1 MNSLQL
7 TSIFTII
14 DDFCKEFLPSMEK
27 TLVEYVERKR
37 RRRRG
42 NCLKISEIITILIWF
57 NNSGMNCF
65 KHFYHS
71 FHEVLKLNFP
81 LIPSY
86 DRFLTI
92 QQKAFIP
99 LIYFLKYLSSLSEE
113 TGVYYIDST
122 LIRVCHNKR
131 IFNHKVFEGIAERGY
146 SSVGWFFGF
155 KLHLIVNNLGQIMS
169 FQITK
174 GNVHDTLPLEEI
186 TKNLEGLLFGDKGY
200 LGEDL
205 KMRLKNKGINLITRL
220 RQNMKKKKAEDTSDT
235 NKYLL
240 NKRNIIETIFG
251 KLKDYKHL
259 VHTKYRSITNFFMN
273 ILSSLC
279 SYSLN
284 PKKPKIDLNR
294 IAA

>member
-14 DDFCKEFLPSMEK
+14 DDFCKEFLPAFEK
-27 TLVEYVERKR
+27 TLIENSNIKTRNRKD
-37 RRRRG
+37 
-42 NCLKISEIITILIWF
+42 CLKVSEIITILIWF
-57 NNSGMNCF
+57 NSSGMNCF

-71 FHEVLKLNFP
+71 FYEILKLNFP
-81 LIPSY
+81 LLPSY
-86 DRFLTI
+86 DRFLTV

-99 LIYFLKYLSSLSEE
+99 LIHFLKYLSSLSEE
-113 TGVYYIDST
+113 TGVYYVDST

-155 KLHLIVNNLGQIMS
+155 KLHLITNNLGQVMS
-169 FQITK
+169 LQITK

-186 TKNLEGLLFGDKGY
+186 TKNLQGLLFGDKGY

-205 KMRLKNKGINLITRL
+205 KIRLKNKGINLITRL
-220 RQNMKKKKAEDTSDT
+220 RQNMKKRKDYISET

-240 NKRNIIETIFG
+240 NKRGIIETIFG

-259 VHTKYRSITNFFMN
+259 VHTKYRSTTNFFMN

-279 SYSLN
+279 YYSLN
-284 PKKPKIDLNR
+284 PTKPKIDLNR
-294 IAA
+294 IMA